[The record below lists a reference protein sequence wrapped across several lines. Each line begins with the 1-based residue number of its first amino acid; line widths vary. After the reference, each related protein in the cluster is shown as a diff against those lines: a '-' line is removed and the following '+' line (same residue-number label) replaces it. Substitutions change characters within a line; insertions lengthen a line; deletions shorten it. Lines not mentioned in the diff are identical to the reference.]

1 MLGEVGGGGEAAS
14 ILGAAGQKWGRSA
27 PEHPCF
33 AVLTFRTEPGS
44 VLPPQGRSCESRSG
58 AQSCSDAAKGSA
70 QRWEEE
76 GEVEGGAAPT
86 QRLLG
91 Q

>member
-1 MLGEVGGGGEAAS
+1 MGAGRGEAAS
-14 ILGAAGQKWGRSA
+14 VLGAVGQKSGRGA

-44 VLPPQGRSCESRSG
+44 VLPPQGRSCESCSG

-86 QRLLG
+86 QRLLW